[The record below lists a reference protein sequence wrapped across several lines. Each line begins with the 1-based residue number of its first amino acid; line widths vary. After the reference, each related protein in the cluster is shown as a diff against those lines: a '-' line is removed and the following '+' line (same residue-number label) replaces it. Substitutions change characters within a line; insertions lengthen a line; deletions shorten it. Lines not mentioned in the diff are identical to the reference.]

1 MSVVQEAAERAV
13 TLAKKLGASE
23 VKAWGS
29 RASEIG
35 LKQREGRIE
44 ETSEASTQ
52 GLTLSLL
59 VDDRYSSHS
68 TSDLRPEALE
78 AFLELAVAATRYLE
92 QDPDRRMADRADMGA
107 ADEAAL
113 DLCDAGFG
121 QRGPEGR
128 RAAVAALEQAVLAR
142 DPGDLVSATAH
153 LWEVKSEAW
162 AVFSNGFSAHKAS
175 TSFGWGSE
183 ATISEPGGKLPEA
196 YSFWSARHLD
206 DVPTTGAV
214 AEDLWQRIDETR
226 RCGPV
231 ESLVC
236 PMVLDRRAVG
246 RLLGPVLGA
255 LGGAALWE
263 GRSFLRDRI
272 GDKLVPEG
280 LEIWDD
286 PTIPR
291 GLGSR
296 AFDGD
301 GLLSKRRPVLLDGAF
316 QAPFL
321 NVYYARKLKQA
332 PTSGGA
338 SNLVVPA
345 GDTSWQDL
353 VADAPRAMRVT
364 SFLGGNANSTSG
376 DFSFGI
382 RGQLLEHGKP
392 IANVAEMNVA
402 GNLLDLLS
410 RFVAAGDDTWT
421 WSAWRAPSLVFA
433 DVQFSGTS

>member
-1 MSVVQEAAERAV
+1 MSVVHDAAERAIAIA
-13 TLAKKLGASE
+13 TKLGASE

-29 RASEIG
+29 RASELG

-52 GLTLSLL
+52 GLSVSLL

-78 AFLELAVAATRYLE
+78 DFLVLAGAATRYLE

-113 DLCDAGFG
+113 DLCDEGFG
-121 QRGPEGR
+121 SRGPEGR
-128 RAAVAALEQAVLAR
+128 RAAIAELEQAVLAG

-153 LWEVKSEAW
+153 LWEVRSEAW
-162 AVFSNGFSAHKAS
+162 AFFSNGFSAHKAS

-196 YSFWSARHLD
+196 YSFWSARHLE
-206 DVPTTGAV
+206 DVPTAGVV

-226 RCGPV
+226 GCGPV

-272 GDKLVPEG
+272 GEKLVPEG
-280 LEIWDD
+280 LQIWDD
-286 PTIPR
+286 PTIAR

-296 AFDGD
+296 TFDGD
-301 GLLSKRRPVLLDGAF
+301 GLLSRRRPVLLDGAF

-321 NVYYARKLKQA
+321 NVYYGRKLKQA

-338 SNLVVPA
+338 SNLVVPE
-345 GDTSWQDL
+345 GGRSWQDL

-364 SFLGGNANSTSG
+364 SFLGGNANGTSG

-382 RGQLLEHGKP
+382 RGQLLERGRP

-402 GNLLDLLS
+402 GNLLDLLG
-410 RFVAAGDDTWT
+410 RFVAAGNDTWT
-421 WSAWRAPSLVFA
+421 WSSWRAPSLVFA
-433 DVQFSGTS
+433 DVQFSGTG

>member
-1 MSVVQEAAERAV
+1 MSGMQGAAERAV
-13 TLAKKLGASE
+13 EVAKRLGASE

-29 RASEIG
+29 RATEIG
-35 LKQREGRIE
+35 LKQRGGRIE

-52 GLTLSLL
+52 GLSVSLL
-59 VDDRYSSHS
+59 VDDRFSTHS
-68 TSDLRPEALE
+68 TSDLRPAALDD
-78 AFLELAVAATRYLE
+78 FLHTAVSATRYLE
-92 QDPDRRMADRADMGA
+92 EDPDRRMADRADMGS

-113 DLCDAGFG
+113 DLCDEGFG
-121 QRGPEGR
+121 ARGPDGR
-128 RAAVAALEQAVLAR
+128 RAAVAALETAVLAG

-153 LWEVKSEAW
+153 LWEVRSEAW

-196 YSFWSARHLD
+196 YSFWSARHLS
-206 DVPTTGAV
+206 DVPDAQAV
-214 AEDLWQRIDETR
+214 ASDLWARMDETR
-226 RCGPV
+226 TCAPV
-231 ESLVC
+231 DSLVC

-255 LGGAALWE
+255 LGGPALWE

-272 GDKLVPEG
+272 GEKLTPEG

-286 PTIPR
+286 PTIAR

-296 AFDGD
+296 TFDGD
-301 GLLSKRRPVLLDGAF
+301 GLLARRRPVLVDGAF
-316 QAPFL
+316 AAPFL
-321 NVYYARKLKQA
+321 NVYYARKLGQS

-338 SNLVVPA
+338 SNLVVSP
-345 GDTSWQDL
+345 GDRSWQDL
-353 VADAPRAMRVT
+353 VGTASRAMRVT
-364 SFLGGNANSTSG
+364 SFLGGNANGTSG

-382 RGQLLEHGKP
+382 RGQLLEHGRP

-410 RFVAAGDDTWT
+410 RFVAPADDTWT
-421 WSAWRAPSLVFA
+421 WSSWRAPSLVFA